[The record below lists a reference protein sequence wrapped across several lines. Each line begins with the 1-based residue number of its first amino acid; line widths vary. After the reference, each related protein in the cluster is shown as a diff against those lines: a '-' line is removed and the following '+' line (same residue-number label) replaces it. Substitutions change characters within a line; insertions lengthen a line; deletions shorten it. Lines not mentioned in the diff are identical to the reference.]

1 MNSLITVGKKT
12 HSAAALTTVSGFYNT
27 KKKNIPRTG
36 YSWWSL
42 DEFAI
47 EMLNYG
53 LALLCGFHPEKPD
66 RVKINPSRE
75 ALFAFGWSV
84 PELHKLHVID
94 NRKCAQD
101 TMDHHA
107 TPQSDLANPTPRL
120 VPLASRRMRVEMTWP
135 KDLSMLSSSCSS
147 IDTGRLEM

>member
-12 HSAAALTTVSGFYNT
+12 HSAPALTTVSGFYNT

-53 LALLCGFHPEKPD
+53 LALLRGFHPEKPD

-75 ALFAFGWSV
+75 ALFAFGWSM

-101 TMDHHA
+101 TMGHHA
-107 TPQSDLANPTPRL
+107 RPQSDLANPTPRL